1 MPLGLCYN
9 DPLVT
14 TLREVFGANI
24 VRVPEERIRPVTVLA
39 SHGRTTA
46 FRGALAPLLAGGAPI
61 DVPVQESRM
70 ANVSGR
76 RSVSVQLDLGLQ
88 ILGGFLKAFQIPSA
102 GIVAQFDG
110 ARKVSFQFQDVKRF
124 FVDTGELGQ
133 QLGGRVVD
141 RDNPAAGILFDDDW
155 KFLVVDSVITS
166 SDFAIHVD
174 EATRA
179 GFAVDLPA
187 VQRIVSGANAGVHV
201 ESASGRELLFKGD
214 TQLTFAFT
222 CVRLF
227 LSPDGRITA
236 MPPAGDVPAL
246 AARPRRSAAAEG
258 EGRDAPARV
267 LLMQAPAMIDVDMRG
282 ALVPA

>member
-9 DPLVT
+9 DPLVA

-39 SHGRTTA
+39 THGRTTA
-46 FRGALAPLLAGGAPI
+46 FRGALAPLLADGAPI

-76 RSVSVQLDLGLQ
+76 RSTSVQLDLGLQ
-88 ILGGFLKAFQIPSA
+88 ILGGFLKALQIPSA
-102 GIVAQFDG
+102 GIAAQFDG
-110 ARKVSFQFQDVKRF
+110 ARKVSFQFQDVMRL

-133 QLGGRVVD
+133 RLRGRVVD
-141 RDNPAAGILFDDDW
+141 RDNPAARILFDDDW

-174 EATRA
+174 EATRP
-179 GFAVDLPA
+179 GFALDLPA
-187 VQRIVSGANAGVHV
+187 VQRIVAEANADVHV
-201 ESASGRELLFKGD
+201 ESASGRD
-214 TQLTFAFT
+214 LTFRGDKPLTYAFT

-246 AARPRRSAAAEG
+246 AALLRPSAAAER
-258 EGRDAPARV
+258 EPRDAPARV
-267 LLMQAPAMIDVDMRG
+267 LLVQAPAMIDVDMRG
-282 ALVPA
+282 ALVLA